1 METILWRFWRESPH
15 NVDVWEWATV
25 AVPPGDDARVSRI
38 FLAPSVLILSVNA
51 LASIW
56 GRVGGA
62 VVYLLKDVVAENSF
76 TKDQIK

>member
-25 AVPPGDDARVSRI
+25 AVPPGDDARVSML
-38 FLAPSVLILSVNA
+38 FFSILS

-56 GRVGGA
+56 GGGGG
-62 VVYLLKDVVAENSF
+62 VERCLF
-76 TKDQIK
+76 IIPI